1 MSSKPIEPSAEMV
14 AEISARLGRIC
25 QSYTTEEFDTLV
37 RQIASVQMKYEAL
50 RDETFFS
57 AARIISA
64 GRYARSQSPDDGR
77 IAGPRS

>member
-25 QSYTTEEFDTLV
+25 QSYPVDEFDTLV
-37 RQIASVQMKYEAL
+37 RQIATIQMKYETL
-50 RDETFFS
+50 REETFFG
-57 AARIISA
+57 APRIVT
-64 GRYARSQSPDDGR
+64 GGHYARSQPPDNGR